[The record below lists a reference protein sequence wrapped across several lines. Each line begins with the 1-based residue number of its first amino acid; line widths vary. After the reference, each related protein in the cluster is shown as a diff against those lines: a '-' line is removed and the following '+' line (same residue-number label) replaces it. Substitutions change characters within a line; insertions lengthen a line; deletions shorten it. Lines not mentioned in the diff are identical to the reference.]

1 MGQDSLLTTGMS
13 MSEEQ
18 QSMPLRDA
26 VFMSLRKAI
35 LTGKIKPGERLTEI
49 KLGKL
54 LGTSRTPIREA
65 IRKLE
70 LEGLVT
76 IVQGSGARVSGMTV
90 EDLQEVMEVRSAL
103 EQLSA
108 GLASERITEEEKNQL
123 RDACNDFIRSTA
135 QGDSLEIAEAD
146 VRFHDLIL
154 KAAKN
159 EKLRGI
165 LKGLADNIYRYRYE
179 FIQEDGHYEHLI
191 MEHSE
196 IFRAIYN
203 GNREGAEKAA
213 GSHIERQWNYIREHL
228 MDEKK
233 TADSQTD
240 QKRRTEN

>member
-1 MGQDSLLTTGMS
+1 MARDNLRTVEMS
-13 MSEEQ
+13 MTEDQ

-35 LTGKIKPGERLTEI
+35 LTGKIKPGERLTEV

-65 IRKLE
+65 IRMLE

-76 IVQGSGARVSGMTV
+76 IVPGSGARVSRMTV
-90 EDLQEVMEVRSAL
+90 EDLQEVMEIRSAL

-108 GLASERITEEEKNQL
+108 GLASERITDSEKDEL
-123 RDACNDFIRSTA
+123 REACNEFIRCTQ
-135 QGDSLEIAEAD
+135 QGDSLDIAEAD

-159 EKLRGI
+159 EKLGSI
-165 LKGLADNIYRYRYE
+165 LGGLADNIYRYRYE
-179 FIQEDGHYEHLI
+179 FIRDDEHYEHLI
-191 MEHSE
+191 IEHSE
-196 IFRAIYN
+196 IYRMIYM

-213 GSHIERQWNYIREHL
+213 RNHIARQWDYIRNQL
-228 MDEKK
+228 L
-233 TADSQTD
+233 A
-240 QKRRTEN
+240 ENGE

>member
-76 IVQGSGARVSGMTV
+76 IVPGSGARVSGMTV

-165 LKGLADNIYRYRYE
+165 LKG
-179 FIQEDGHYEHLI
+179 
-191 MEHSE
+191 
-196 IFRAIYN
+196 
-203 GNREGAEKAA
+203 
-213 GSHIERQWNYIREHL
+213 
-228 MDEKK
+228 
-233 TADSQTD
+233 
-240 QKRRTEN
+240 RRTGIMSI